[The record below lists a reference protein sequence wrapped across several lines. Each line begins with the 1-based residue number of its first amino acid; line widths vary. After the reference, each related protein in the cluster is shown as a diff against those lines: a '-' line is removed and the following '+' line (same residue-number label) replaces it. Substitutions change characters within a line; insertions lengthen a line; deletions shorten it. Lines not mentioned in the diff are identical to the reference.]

1 MSNLILTNAKVVT
14 RDEVVLGTVEVK
26 SGRIVSID
34 RGNTSLPGA
43 QNMAGDYL
51 LPGLIELHTDNME
64 KSFTPRPGV
73 RWPSV
78 PAAVAHDVQVV
89 GAGITT
95 VFDALSVGDIMH
107 SSARLGQLHD
117 MADTV
122 VQAKKDGLLRADHFL
137 HMRCEL
143 SFETVVDLFAPFV
156 ENPLVRLVS
165 LMDHAPGQRQFTNVD
180 KYREYY
186 QGKYHFSDEKMEEF
200 IARHRHISDA
210 YSAKHRSHIV
220 GLCRDH
226 ALPMASHDDATSE
239 HVDEAAQ
246 DGVSI
251 SEFPT
256 TLAAARA
263 ARDKGLHVLMGAPN
277 VVRGQSHSGNISARD
292 LAAEG
297 ALDILSSD
305 YFPGSILQGVFTLH
319 HEVDGISIPEAV
331 RTATYNPAQAAGMT
345 DRGELAPGKRADL
358 VRVRMADNNMP
369 VAHEVWGAGIRIY

>member
-1 MSNLILTNAKVVT
+1 MSNLILTNAKIVT
-14 RDEVVLGTVEVK
+14 RDEVVMGTVEVD
-26 SGRIVSID
+26 SGRIVAID

-43 QNMAGDYL
+43 QNLNGDYL

-64 KSFTPRPGV
+64 KSFAPRPGV

-78 PAAVAHDVQVV
+78 PAAVSHDVQVV

-107 SSARLGQLHD
+107 SSARLNQLHD
-117 MADTV
+117 MANTV
-122 VQAKKDGLLRADHFL
+122 VHAKKEGLLRADHFL

-143 SFETVVDLFAPFV
+143 SYETVIDLFTPFV
-156 ENPLVRLVS
+156 ENALVRLVS
-165 LMDHAPGQRQFTNVD
+165 LMDHAPGQRQFINIE

-200 IARHRHISDA
+200 IERHVHISKL
-210 YSAKHRSHIV
+210 YSAKHRAHIV
-220 GLCRDH
+220 GLCREY
-226 ALPMASHDDATSE
+226 ALPMASHDDATDA
-239 HVDEAAQ
+239 HIDEACQ

-256 TLAAARA
+256 TIEAARA
-263 ARDKGLHVLMGAPN
+263 ARDRGLHVLMGAPN
-277 VVRGQSHSGNISARD
+277 VVRGQSHSGNISARE

-305 YFPGSILQGVFTLH
+305 YFPGSILQGVFTMH
-319 HEVDGISIPEAV
+319 QHIEGISLPQAV
-331 RTATYNPAQAAGMT
+331 RTATINPATAAGMT
-345 DRGELAPGKRADL
+345 DRGEIAPGKRADM
-358 VRVRMADNNMP
+358 VRVRLADNMP
-369 VAHEVWGAGIRIY
+369 LVHEVWGAGLRIY

>member
-1 MSNLILTNAKVVT
+1 MNNLILTNAKIVT
-14 RDEVVLGTVEVK
+14 RDEIIMGTVEVD
-26 SGRIVSID
+26 SGRIVAID

-43 QNMAGDYL
+43 QNLHGDYL

-78 PAAVAHDVQVV
+78 PAAVAHDVQVI

-107 SSARLGQLHD
+107 SSARLSQLHD

-122 VQAKKDGLLRADHFL
+122 VHAKKEGLLRADHFL

-143 SFETVVDLFAPFV
+143 SYETVIDLFAPFV
-156 ENPLVRLVS
+156 DNALVRLVS
-165 LMDHAPGQRQFTNVD
+165 LMDHAPGQRQFINID

-186 QGKYHFSDEKMEEF
+186 QGKYHFSDEKMQEF
-200 IARHRHISDA
+200 IERHMHISEL
-210 YSAKHRSHIV
+210 YSAKHRAHIIR
-220 GLCRDH
+220 LCREYG
-226 ALPMASHDDATSE
+226 LPMASHDDATRE
-239 HVDEAAQ
+239 HVDEASQ

-256 TLAAARA
+256 TLEAARA

-277 VVRGQSHSGNISARD
+277 VVRGQSHSGNISARE

-305 YFPGSILQGVFTLH
+305 YFPGSILQGVFTMH
-319 HEVDGISIPEAV
+319 QHIEGISLPQAV
-331 RTATYNPAQAAGMT
+331 RTATINPAKAAGMT
-345 DRGELAPGKRADL
+345 DRGEIAPGKRADL
-358 VRVRMADNNMP
+358 VRVRLSDNMP
-369 VAHEVWGAGIRIY
+369 VVHEVWGAGLRIY

>member
-1 MSNLILTNAKVVT
+1 MNNLILTNAKVVT
-14 RDEVVLGTVEVK
+14 RDEVIHGTVEVV
-26 SGRIVSID
+26 GGHIVSID

-43 QNMAGDYL
+43 QDMAGDYVI
-51 LPGLIELHTDNME
+51 PGLIELHTDNME

-73 RWPSV
+73 RWPAV

-95 VFDALSVGDIMH
+95 VFDALSVGDVMH
-107 SSARLGQLHD
+107 SSARLSQLHD
-117 MADTV
+117 MASTV

-143 SFETVVDLFAPFV
+143 SYETVVQLFSPFV

-165 LMDHAPGQRQFTNVD
+165 LMDHAPGQRQFTNID

-200 IARHRHISDA
+200 ITRHRHISDT
-210 YSAKHRSHIV
+210 YSAKHRGEIIN
-220 GLCRDH
+220 LCRDH
-226 ALPMASHDDATSE
+226 SLPMASHDDATSA
-239 HVDEAAQ
+239 HVAEASQ
-246 DGVSI
+246 DGVTI

-256 TLAAARA
+256 TLEAARA

-277 VVRGQSHSGNISARD
+277 VVRGQSHSGNISARE
-292 LAAEG
+292 LATEG

-319 HEVDGISIPEAV
+319 QQIESISIAQAV
-331 RTATYNPAQAAGMT
+331 RTATLNPAQAAGMN
-345 DRGELAPGKRADL
+345 DRGEIAPGKRADL
-358 VRVRMADNNMP
+358 VRVRLAENMP
-369 VAHEVWGAGIRIY
+369 VVHEVWGAGTRIY

>member
-1 MSNLILTNAKVVT
+1 MNNLILTNAKVVT
-14 RDEVVLGTVEVK
+14 TDEVIFGTVTVD

-43 QNMAGDYL
+43 QDLGGDYL
-51 LPGLIELHTDNME
+51 IPGLIELHTDNME

-107 SSARLGQLHD
+107 SSTRLSQLHD
-117 MADTV
+117 MAETV
-122 VQAKKDGLLRADHFL
+122 VSAKKKGLLRADHFL

-143 SFETVVDLFAPFV
+143 SYETVLELFTPFV
-156 ENPLVRLVS
+156 ENSLVRLVS
-165 LMDHAPGQRQFTNVD
+165 LMDHAPGQRQFVNID

-186 QGKYHFSDEKMEEF
+186 QGKYQFSDEKMETF
-200 IARHRHISDA
+200 ISHHMHTSET
-210 YSAKHRSHIV
+210 YSAKHRAQIV
-220 GLCRDH
+220 ELCRAH

-239 HVDEAAQ
+239 HIDEAST

-256 TLAAARA
+256 TLEAAHA
-263 ARDKGLHVLMGAPN
+263 ARDKSLYVLMGAPN
-277 VVRGQSHSGNISARD
+277 MVRGQSHSGNVSARE

-305 YFPGSILQGVFTLH
+305 YFPGSILQGVFTMH
-319 HEVDGISIPEAV
+319 QQIEGITLPKAV
-331 RTATYNPAQAAGMT
+331 QAASLNPARAAGMT
-345 DRGELAPGKRADL
+345 DRGEISPGKRADL
-358 VRVRMADNNMP
+358 VRVRMAESMP
-369 VAHEVWGAGIRIY
+369 VVNEVWGAGVRIY

>member
-1 MSNLILTNAKVVT
+1 MSGLILTNAKVVT
-14 RDEVVLGTVEVK
+14 RNEVLTGTVEIAN
-26 SGRIVSID
+26 GRIASVE
-34 RGNTSLPGA
+34 RGNTSLPNA
-43 QNMAGDYL
+43 QNLDGDYL

-64 KSFTPRPGV
+64 KSFMPRPGV

-107 SSARLGQLHD
+107 SSLRLHQLHD

-122 VQAKKDGLLRADHFL
+122 AHTKKEGLLRADHYL

-143 SFETVVDLFAPFV
+143 SFETVVDLFSPFI
-156 ENPLVRLVS
+156 ENTLVRLVS
-165 LMDHAPGQRQFTNVD
+165 LMDHAPGQRQFTNID

-200 IARHRHISDA
+200 ITRHQHISET
-210 YSAKHRSHIV
+210 YSAKHRTRIV
-220 GLCRDH
+220 EMCRTHD
-226 ALPMASHDDATSE
+226 LPMASHDDACSA
-239 HVDEAAQ
+239 HVDEAVEN
-246 DGVSI
+246 GVSI

-256 TLAAARA
+256 TMEAARA
-263 ARDKGLHVLMGAPN
+263 ACDKGLHVLMGAPN

-292 LAAEG
+292 LAVEG

-305 YFPGSILQGVFTLH
+305 YFPGSILQGVFTMH
-319 HEVDGISIPEAV
+319 QKIEGISLPKAV
-331 RTATYNPAQAAGMT
+331 ATATFNPAQAAGMT
-345 DRGELAPGKRADL
+345 DRGEIAPGKRADL
-358 VRVRMADNNMP
+358 VRVRLADNMP
-369 VAHEVWGAGIRIY
+369 VVNEVWSAGERVY